1 MGKSDRITA
10 IATVRDVFA
19 LLILIFGA
27 FTGLALGIPR
37 GAGALGEDL
46 GSLLTQFF
54 GNWLVW
60 LIPTWLIT
68 SALLLY
74 FDRLRL
80 CMGLTIVF
88 LLAMSYGTVVG
99 GYFGVAGTSGAS
111 IQKALIQTVGD
122 AGYTLI
128 LATTPMLVL
137 LWLVRE
143 SGAGMGSML
152 TSLLAGFSRMG
163 RDDFH
168 HPEDISGGGEKV
180 WMEGGEVLE
189 PIPKQPDFEGTA
201 SGGSS
206 QITKRGA
213 PAADRAT
220 NGHKYHLPL
229 DLLDDPKP
237 VPEPSRDEV
246 ERKGQTI
253 LQIVERLA
261 RVKPELVQVTW
272 GGRLLRFELMVPAY
286 TDLNRLRNLSDN
298 LAMALASQGDVM
310 ITAPVPGKNTV
321 LVEVPRHIK
330 VEVSL
335 KEMLASPAFANA
347 KSSLAFVLGKSV
359 EGEAMV
365 ANLDDLPHLLIG
377 GATGSGKSVFL
388 NSLALS
394 LMYLSPP
401 SRVRLILIDPKQV
414 DFSGF
419 EGIPHLLV
427 PIITKPK
434 EAVKALEWAV
444 HETQRRYELLKQK
457 GYANLREYHAKEKDR
472 IPYVV
477 IIIDELNYLLKET
490 REGRDVERYF
500 GALSQIARAAGIHL
514 AVATQRPDARRIEGG
529 IKANLPARISFKLS
543 SKVDSITILDTVGA
557 EKLLGRG
564 DMLVILPDSDKPI
577 RLQAPYVSPG
587 EISRVVRYAIE
598 QYGIAQYDHEVMESL
613 RVDEEEEISLDD
625 LEEDAGLMQEIRDF
639 LMGQEEVSVSLL
651 QRKFRIGY
659 NKASRLMDLL
669 ERLGWV
675 EGKKE
680 NIPGQKTRKVLL

>member
-1 MGKSDRITA
+1 MAKKKIGDWGTA
-10 IATVRDVFA
+10 IQDLTAA
-19 LLILIFGA
+19 LLL
-27 FTGLALGIPR
+27 LLGVFVGVSLWAPSA
-37 GAGALGEDL
+37 AGALGTDVEAA
-46 GSLLTQFF
+46 LT
-54 GNWLVW
+54 GWVGHGLAWVVPVW
-60 LIPTWLIT
+60 LAAT
-68 SALLLY
+68 ALLVY
-74 FDRLRL
+74 FGHFIRALL
-80 CMGLTIVF
+80 VTTGMVLIMAYGIV
-88 LLAMSYGTVVG
+88 LG
-99 GYFGVAGTSGAS
+99 GYFGVAGTAGAAMKS
-111 IQKALIQTVGD
+111 ALENAVGS
-122 AGYTLI
+122 AGYLLIIAASPI
-128 LATTPMLVL
+128 LAL
-137 LWLVRE
+137 LWLIRE
-143 SGAGMGSML
+143 NGKRAIEGL
-152 TSLLAGFSRMG
+152 KTLFAGFSRMG
-163 RDDFH
+163 REGFDNSDDL
-168 HPEDISGGGEKV
+168 SGGGEKV
-180 WMEGGEVLE
+180 WLEGGEALE
-189 PIPKQPDFEGTA
+189 PIQKENPTGGARDGEPETKKTA
-201 SGGSS
+201 SV
-206 QITKRGA
+206 
-213 PAADRAT
+213 PASAT

-229 DLLDDPKP
+229 DLLNEPKP

-253 LQIVERLA
+253 LQLVERLA

-321 LVEVPRHIK
+321 LVEVPRNIK

-335 KEMLASPAFANA
+335 KEMLAAPSFCEA
-347 KSSLAFVLGKSV
+347 KSPLAFVLGKSV
-359 EGEAMV
+359 EGEAIS

-377 GATGSGKSVFL
+377 GSTGSGKSVFL
-388 NSLALS
+388 NSLVLS
-394 LMYLSPP
+394 LMYQSPP

-444 HETQRRYELLKQK
+444 NETQRRYELLKEK
-457 GYANLREYHAKEKDR
+457 GYANLKEYRAKEKDQL
-472 IPYVV
+472 PFVV

-543 SKVDSITILDTVGA
+543 SKVDSMVILDAVGA
-557 EKLLGRG
+557 EKLLGKG
-564 DMLVILPDSDKPI
+564 DMLVMLPDADKPI
-577 RLQAPYVSPG
+577 RLQAPYVSPE
-587 EISRVVRYAIE
+587 EIERVVRYAIE
-598 QYGIAQYDHEVMESL
+598 QYGMAQYDSEVMESL
-613 RVDEEEEISLDD
+613 RVEEEEMELED
-625 LEEDAGLMQEIRDF
+625 LEEDPELMEEIRDF

-659 NKASRLMDLL
+659 NKASRLMDIL
-669 ERLGWV
+669 EKLGWV
-675 EGKKE
+675 EGKKD
-680 NIPGQKTRKVLL
+680 NIPGQKTRRVLL